1 MADPGKE
8 AREMTMLKLFDLIE
22 NIGILLIGVLL
33 GWMLRSSGWPNLR
46 VVTPEQYQQLQ
57 PTPTIP
63 IPGNQ

>member
-8 AREMTMLKLFDLIE
+8 LREVAMLKLFDLIE

-33 GWMLRSSGWPNLR
+33 GWLLRSSGWPNLR
-46 VVTPEQYQQLQ
+46 VVTPEQYQQIQ
-57 PTPTIP
+57 PTPQIP